1 MKAEN
6 WKFEGAEEKVRF
18 DDILRLRKDLD
29 ALKKSTTKGLRR
41 ENLNWNLLTR
51 FGKEMWVYML
61 VVSVTCGFAVGIFL
75 VNASLTSQIR
85 DARSQQCVNVGVKLY
100 R

>member
-1 MKAEN
+1 MKQESDI
-6 WKFEGAEEKVRF
+6 EQVRA
-18 DDILRLRKDLD
+18 DLE

-51 FGKEMWVYML
+51 FGKEMWVYMIII
-61 VVSVTCGFAVGIFL
+61 SSTCGFAFGVML
-75 VNASLTSQIR
+75 VNLHLAGELRQ
-85 DARSQQCVNVGVKLY
+85 ARAQSQCVSVGFNLY